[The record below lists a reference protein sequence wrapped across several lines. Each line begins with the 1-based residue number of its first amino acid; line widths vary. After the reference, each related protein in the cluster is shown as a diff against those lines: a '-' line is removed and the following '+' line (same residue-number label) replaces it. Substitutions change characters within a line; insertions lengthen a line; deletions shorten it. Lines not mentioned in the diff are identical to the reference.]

1 MNQGSHCLEDTLLL
15 PFAALQPEV
24 LIGIQKLQKY
34 KENGK
39 TVLQMVSINQIE
51 VHHSCSK
58 HLFLK
63 PVFRHIAQ
71 IILLFF
77 QLKQLLILCHR
88 EIVPGVVVLQ
98 AQQDQ
103 AGIVLQ

>member
-1 MNQGSHCLEDTLLL
+1 MNQESHCLEDTLLL

-39 TVLQMVSINQIE
+39 TVLQMVLINQIE

-63 PVFRHIAQ
+63 PVFLHIAQ

-103 AGIVLQ
+103 VEIVLQ